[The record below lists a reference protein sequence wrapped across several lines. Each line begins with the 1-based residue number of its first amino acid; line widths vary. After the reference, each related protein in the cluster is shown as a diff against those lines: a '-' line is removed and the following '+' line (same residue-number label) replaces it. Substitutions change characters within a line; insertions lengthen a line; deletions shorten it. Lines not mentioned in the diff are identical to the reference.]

1 LVVGSRSAEPISG
14 RLPSFLY
21 IGPDKAGS
29 SWLHEVLIHH
39 PQIFMPDA
47 KDLYF
52 FDRYYDR
59 GLAWYERQFRD
70 AGSHHRVIGEVTQD
84 YLFCRE
90 APARIHRD
98 LGPDV
103 RMMVTLRDPV
113 ARAFSSYLYM
123 LKQGEQPGSFRDAL
137 TGRPELVEHSRYAAG
152 LRRFYEYF
160 PPDQV
165 LVTHFDDLQADPQAF
180 IDDVLAFLG
189 VEPMTL
195 DESHLAPRLR
205 AARARSVIAARLA
218 RAAANWVR
226 LRDGANVIGRV
237 KRSPLVQ
244 RLLYEPLH
252 DDRPQLDEADAAV
265 LRDLLAEDV
274 TDLERLL
281 GIDLRRRWQWPANET
296 VPVST

>member
-1 LVVGSRSAEPISG
+1 MCS
-14 RLPSFLY
+14 
-21 IGPDKAGS
+21 
-29 SWLHEVLIHH
+29 
-39 PQIFMPDA
+39 
-47 KDLYF
+47 
-52 FDRYYDR
+52 
-59 GLAWYERQFRD
+59 
-70 AGSHHRVIGEVTQD
+70 T
-84 YLFCRE
+84 
-90 APARIHRD
+90 
-98 LGPDV
+98 
-103 RMMVTLRDPV
+103 
-113 ARAFSSYLYM
+113 
-123 LKQGEQPGSFRDAL
+123 
-137 TGRPELVEHSRYAAG
+137 
-152 LRRFYEYF
+152 
-160 PPDQV
+160 
-165 LVTHFDDLQADPQAF
+165 
-180 IDDVLAFLG
+180 FLG

-244 RLLYEPLH
+244 RLLYQPLH